1 MTNLVFVFPSTA
13 VGGVST
19 LFVRIVNYIN
29 THHGSEHT
37 AYIADYISGY
47 SYALVEDK
55 YRIIVEDSSLRMRVP
70 DNSVL
75 WFQHSTNFRLF
86 DNINGANLRCVF
98 WNLHVN
104 NSLVDIPILTNFI
117 RRRPFSKAFRWFVKI
132 PIVNYS
138 YTDLTN
144 YMARKNGLVFMENSI
159 KEFLSMTSKSLK
171 INDCPR
177 VPLYFPIFDKTINYS
192 LNKESGLSVL
202 YLGRLVD
209 FKVGPLVALMN
220 DLVSLKLNK
229 VNLFVVGNGPLKIF
243 LKDLSHQLGLQTTF
257 LDELNQSEIKV
268 VVKKYKINL
277 GVAMGTSI
285 LELINIGIPVVG
297 VNINYNLDSKSSYI
311 HFDNFNENLA
321 KYERFSE
328 NNHSLKGLLSNTGIK
343 STTSLYRTYG
353 PDAILKL
360 LNASERTSLKYA
372 ELIPKF
378 KRFKKLYK
386 TYYAIRSMF

>member
-1 MTNLVFVFPSTA
+1 MTNLVFVFPSRS

-29 THHGSEHT
+29 THHGIEYK
-37 AYIADYISGY
+37 AYIADYLSGY
-47 SYALVEDK
+47 SYGLVEDK

-70 DNSVL
+70 DNSIL

-117 RRRPFSKAFRWFVKI
+117 RKRPFSKAFRWFTKI

-144 YMARKNGLVFMENSI
+144 YLALKDGLVFMENSI
-159 KEFLSMTSKSLK
+159 KEFLTMTSKSLNIK
-171 INDCPR
+171 DCPR

-192 LNKESGLSVL
+192 FNKKKGLSVL

-209 FKVGPLVALMN
+209 FKVGPLVSLMN
-220 DLVSLKLNK
+220 DLVSLNFDK
-229 VNLFVVGNGPLKIF
+229 VNLFVVGNGPLKNY
-243 LKDLSHQLGLQTTF
+243 LKELSYQLGLQTTF
-257 LDELNQSEIKV
+257 LDELNQSEIKA
-268 VVKKYKINL
+268 VVKKFKINL

-285 LELINIGIPVVG
+285 LELINIGIPVFG
-297 VNINYNLDSKSSYI
+297 VNINYKLDSKSSYI
-311 HFDNFNENLA
+311 HFEDFNENLA
-321 KYERFSE
+321 KYERYVE
-328 NNHSLKGLLSNTGIK
+328 NSYSFDGLLSETGIK
-343 STTSLYRTYG
+343 STTSLYKTYG
-353 PDAILKL
+353 PNAILKL
-360 LNASERTSLKYA
+360 LNASQRTSLKYA

-386 TYYAIRSMF
+386 AYHAKRSIF

>member
-1 MTNLVFVFPSTA
+1 MTNLVFVFPSSS

-29 THHGSEHT
+29 THHGSEYK
-37 AYIADYISGY
+37 AYIADFLSGY
-47 SYALVEDK
+47 SYGLVEDK

-70 DNSVL
+70 DNSIL

-117 RRRPFSKAFRWFVKI
+117 RKRPFSKAFRWFIKI

-144 YMARKNGLVFMENSI
+144 YIARKGGLVFMENSV
-159 KEFLSMTSKSLK
+159 KQFLTMTSKSLNIK
-171 INDCPR
+171 DCPR

-192 LNKESGLSVL
+192 FNKKTGLSVL

-229 VNLFVVGNGPLKIF
+229 VNLFVIGDGPLKSL
-243 LKDLSHQLGLQTTF
+243 LKDHSHQLGLQTTF
-257 LDELNQSEIKV
+257 LDGLNQSDFKDV
-268 VVKKYKINL
+268 VNKYKINL

-285 LELINIGIPVVG
+285 LELINTGIPVFG
-297 VNINYNLDSKSSYI
+297 VNINYKLDSKSSYI
-311 HFDNFNENLA
+311 HFEDFNENLA
-321 KYERFSE
+321 KYEKFDE
-328 NNHSLKGLLSNTGIK
+328 NSYSLDGLLSETGIK

-360 LNASERTSLKYA
+360 LKASERTSLKYA

-386 TYYAIRSMF
+386 TYYAIRAKF